1 MVGRAPP
8 PPSPPRRWQ
17 PIVLTIAVVA
27 ALAAT
32 AVVMIFW
39 PSDQSAAVVHA
50 SVGAPSAPATYRA
63 TITIGTNLVTGLPL
77 TMELEAASPV
87 ELQARVDETNAFI
100 AARKAEGCVPVRLTE
115 GGYAWLPAEFAAK
128 QAAMA
133 KATQAHVDEV
143 NRGFVEDGE
152 RRQAELDA
160 AIAAQNAESLRLN
173 AELQAV
179 ADRLQ
184 ARQSAAEQQV
194 AAEIAQIEA
203 EMKVIADALLAK
215 ATTESDKA
223 DTRMLLLTAGQSVT
237 NARDEK
243 IRYDDRVRLIG
254 FADRLPQFQR
264 FVDLLRRRDILQAQ
278 GVSDLLRGGPNTT
291 AADTTQV
298 GGDNRPMVWRDDT
311 PTDQRPL
318 IYSGPGE
325 VMANGDVKLGGSR
338 TPAEQKQQ
346 TVSRRPPAIPDPIGL
361 GERLVLIDVLVERFG
376 EQRAGLIDDKKMS
389 YQDLVELYWAKVYLS
404 GKPSPYPE
412 SPPTP

>member
-8 PPSPPRRWQ
+8 PPPPRRWRL
-17 PIVLTIAVVA
+17 IVLIIAVVTV
-27 ALAAT
+27 LAAT
-32 AVVMIFW
+32 PLILHFRTSTPTAG
-39 PSDQSAAVVHA
+39 ATNA
-50 SVGAPSAPATYRA
+50 SIAPSAQPTTYRA
-63 TITIGTNLVTGLPL
+63 TIVIGTDAITGAPL
-77 TMELEAASPV
+77 TMELQAGTPA

-100 AARKAEGCVPVRLTE
+100 AARKTEGCVPVPLTE

-128 QAAMA
+128 QAAMV

-143 NRGFVEDGE
+143 NRGFVEDGK

-160 AIAAQNAESLRLN
+160 AVAAQNAESARLN

-184 ARQSAAEQQV
+184 AKQSAAEQQV
-194 AAEIAQIEA
+194 AAEIAQNEA

-237 NARDEK
+237 NARGEK

-298 GGDNRPMVWRDDT
+298 GGDNRPMVWRDDA
-311 PTDQRPL
+311 PTEQRPL
-318 IYSGPGE
+318 TYSGPGE
-325 VMANGDVKLGGSR
+325 VLANGDVKLGGSR

-389 YQDLVELYWAKVYLS
+389 YQDLVELYWAKVHLS

-412 SPPTP
+412 SPSPP